1 MILDTHAWLWYYL
14 GDARLSQRAR
24 AMIDVP
30 SQIKWI
36 SPASYWELAIKVSAG
51 KYVLTETFAELIQHS
66 VFDNGFRILPI
77 EPRHIVQVAALSYTQ
92 EHKDPFDRLLV
103 SQSLVEGIP
112 IVSADEALDAYG
124 VTRLW

>member
-14 GDARLSQRAR
+14 GDVRLSQRAR
-24 AMIDVP
+24 AMIEAP
-30 SQIKWI
+30 SQVKYI

-51 KYVLTETFAELIQHS
+51 KYVLNETFADLIQHS
-66 VFDNGFRILPI
+66 IIDNGFRILSI
-77 EPRHIVQVAALSYTQ
+77 DPRHAVQVAALPYTP

-103 SQSLVEGIP
+103 SQALVEGIP
-112 IVSADEALDAYG
+112 IVSGDEALDAYG